1 MKSCIILFCLLTVVY
16 SEGVGDDKSLQEHKD
31 LLEAKADAVENVFSK
46 FYTNILEP
54 ILIKFSDLLQAKVY
68 AGKDFISSFFG
79 NILEPTSL
87 KFLIAQVIEWFAWLL
102 VTAIFGQ
109 SFTDIPSIF

>member
-1 MKSCIILFCLLTVVY
+1 MKSCIILFCLLAVVY

-31 LLEAKADAVENVFSK
+31 LLEAKADAGKDFISK
-46 FYTNILEP
+46 VYTNVLEP
-54 ILIKFSDLLQAKVY
+54 IGRKVLDLVDAKVDVN
-68 AGKDFISSFFG
+68 KNIISSFFG
-79 NILEPTSL
+79 NILEPISL
-87 KFLIAQVIEWFAWLL
+87 KFLVAQVIEWFAWLL

>member
-1 MKSCIILFCLLTVVY
+1 MKSCIILCCLLTVVY

-31 LLEAKADAVENVFSK
+31 LLKAKAD
-46 FYTNILEP
+46 
-54 ILIKFSDLLQAKVY
+54 

-79 NILEPTSL
+79 NILEPISL
-87 KFLIAQVIEWFAWLL
+87 KFLVAQVIEWFAWLL